1 MGSVVVGSVAA
12 SFLCR
17 GALDEAADESTRKET
32 LLRYLF
38 VLIPCVFG
46 FASDRRSLNTENLNP
61 INLRKVVVS

>member
-46 FASDRRSLNTENLNP
+46 FASDRRP
-61 INLRKVVVS
+61 QH